1 MRKIAQIFV
10 AFSEK
15 LNFITYYNVKYI
27 FIYFSLEMLILDNVD
42 STNSMP
48 LSIQSVKWIIE
59 HAPKLIMLGNLR
71 SWCGI
76 DYFDSNSPYFYKS
89 ESELSRLKKEIINK
103 NWDVDLDIE
112 NLDHLYT

>member
-1 MRKIAQIFV
+1 MDGPLLR
-10 AFSEK
+10 S
-15 LNFITYYNVKYI
+15 I
-27 FIYFSLEMLILDNVD
+27 FILFSLEMVILDNVD
-42 STNSMP
+42 STNNMP
-48 LSIQSVKWIIE
+48 LSIQSVKWMVQ

-89 ESELSRLKKEIINK
+89 ESELSRLKKEIIDK